1 MSHRGPPLIALL
13 VTLACAPGTTPSGTG
28 PSPDLVAPHLARI
41 TDADLTRDLEALAGD
56 AMRGREAGTLDELR
70 ASAWLAEQARA
81 IGMEPAG
88 DDGTYFQFWP
98 MRRTRI
104 SDGSWV
110 GIGGKGAQLWRDVV
124 IASSSDASVEL
135 PIVFIG
141 EGSDA
146 DLSRVDLRGKAAA
159 ALVVRPSDAA
169 GANVSLSAWRYAR
182 SAVRAQSQALFARGA
197 AAVILVADSVAEA
210 GMSFYAAA
218 TARGTY
224 AIDTGRV
231 ADRGP
236 AQPPVFLVKRSLL
249 DQVRA
254 PNARLGAMVT
264 VESFMFPSVNVVAR
278 VRGTDAQLR
287 DEYVLVSAHQDHD
300 GVRYPAV
307 GDSIWNGAD
316 DNGTASVALLAI
328 GRAWVAQPGRRSALF
343 VWHGAEERG
352 LLGSRWHALRPTVP
366 RSSLVAVLNADMIG
380 RNHPDTASL
389 LGGQPPHRNSTAL
402 VEMAFEANRRTARFV
417 LDSTWDRP
425 THPEGFYFRSD
436 HLPYVRVGIPAV
448 FYTTKLH
455 PDYHTPRDE
464 PKTID
469 IPKLRRVT
477 QWMYATSWLVA
488 NARERPAIDPG
499 FKLERD

>member
-1 MSHRGPPLIALL
+1 MSYRRLPLIVLFVA
-13 VTLACAPGTTPSGTG
+13 LACTPGASPSRTS
-28 PSPDLVAPHLARI
+28 PSSDLVAPHLARI
-41 TDADLTRDLEALAGD
+41 TDADLARDLELLGGD

-70 ASAWLAEQARA
+70 ASAWLAEQART
-81 IGMEPAG
+81 IGMEQAG

-110 GIGGKGAQLWRDVV
+110 GIGGKGVALWRDVV
-124 IASSSDASVEL
+124 IASGTDASVEL
-135 PIVFIG
+135 PIVFVG
-141 EGSDA
+141 EGREA
-146 DLSRVDLRGKAAA
+146 DLASVDLKGKAAA
-159 ALVVRPSDAA
+159 ALVVRPSDAT
-169 GANVSLSAWRYAR
+169 GGNVSLASWRYAR
-182 SAVRAQSQALFARGA
+182 SAVRTQSQALLARGA
-197 AAVILVADSVAEA
+197 AAVILVADSIAES

-218 TARGTY
+218 TARGAY

-231 ADRGP
+231 ADRQSSP
-236 AQPPVFLVKRSLL
+236 PPVFLVKRSLL

-254 PNARLGAMVT
+254 PNARLGAMIT
-264 VESFMFPSVNVVAR
+264 MESFMFPSVNVVAR
-278 VRGTDAQLR
+278 VRGTDARLR
-287 DEYVLVSAHQDHD
+287 DEYVLLSAHQDHD
-300 GVRYPAV
+300 GVRYPVA

-328 GRAWVAQPGRRSALF
+328 GRAWVAQPGQRSALF

-352 LLGSRWHALRPTVP
+352 LLGSRWHALKPVVP
-366 RSSLVAVLNADMIG
+366 RNAIVAVLNADMIG

-389 LGGQPPHRNSTAL
+389 LGAQPPHRNSTAL
-402 VEMAFEANRRTARFV
+402 VEMAFEANRRTARFA

-436 HLPYVRVGIPAV
+436 HLPYVRAGIPAV

-488 NARERPAIDPG
+488 NSPQRPSVDPG
-499 FKLERD
+499 FRLERD